1 MAHNNLFD
9 VIIIGGSYAGLAAA
23 MALGRALK
31 QVLIIDD
38 AQPCNRQTP
47 QSHNFLTRDGE
58 KPAAIASIGR
68 QQVQGYSTVQ
78 FINGLAVRAAKTR
91 DGFMVETAQG
101 ASFKASKL
109 VIATGIKDV
118 LPAIDGLQQC
128 WGISALHC
136 PYCHGYEVKQQPT
149 GIVANGETAM
159 ELARLIYNWTDELT
173 IFTNGPS
180 TLTPEQADK
189 LKSRNINVIEDA
201 IHRLEH
207 IDGYIQNIVFTN
219 GTKHPLKALYVRSP
233 FKQHSDI
240 PQQLGCALTEDGY
253 IQVDALQAT
262 TINGVFACGDNASR
276 MRTVANAV
284 AAGTTAG
291 IALSRAMI
299 AEAF

>member
-1 MAHNNLFD
+1 MAHDNLFD

-38 AQPCNRQTP
+38 AQPCNNQTP

-68 QQVQGYSTVQ
+68 QQVQAYTTVQ
-78 FINGLAVRAAKTR
+78 FINGLAVKAAKTK

-101 ASFKASKL
+101 ASFKACKL

-201 IHRLEH
+201 IRRLEH
-207 IDGYIQNIVFTN
+207 IDGYIQNIVFAN

-240 PQQLGCALTEDGY
+240 PQQLSCALTEDGY